1 MTRAARLDPLLYR
14 EVADDKAATSEAILG
29 VVLVAVDSGIGNAIA
44 SLGSGVFSGLA
55 SGIVSSPIGWAV
67 MSFVTYL
74 VVRAMFG
81 SVVSYLNL
89 LRPLGFARSP
99 KLLTVFGF
107 VLFFDGYWWRS
118 GYSLSGSSRSG
129 RVRG

>member
-1 MTRAARLDPLLYR
+1 
-14 EVADDKAATSEAILG
+14 
-29 VVLVAVDSGIGNAIA
+29 
-44 SLGSGVFSGLA
+44 
-55 SGIVSSPIGWAV
+55 AV

-107 VLFFDGYWWRS
+107 VLFFGGYWWRS
-118 GYSLSGSSRSG
+118 GCSLPGSSRSG
-129 RVRG
+129 RARG

>member
-1 MTRAARLDPLLYR
+1 MIRAARLDPLLYR
-14 EVADDKAATSEAILG
+14 EVAEDKAATSEAIL
-29 VVLVAVDSGIGNAIA
+29 VVVVAAVANGIGSAIG
-44 SLGSGVFSGLA
+44 SLGSGIFSGLA
-55 SGIVSSPIGWAV
+55 SGIVSSLIGWAV

-107 VLFFDGYWWRS
+107 VLFFGGYWWRS
-118 GYSLSGSSRSG
+118 GCSLPGSSRSG
-129 RVRG
+129 RARG